1 MPFNKCSNMKILAAA
16 ILIHTQFEV
25 VAGVRSSCNIISQ
38 GELVFRFLVQMRTVD
53 FAFEINWPL
62 EMKWI
67 DSGKGMTLKNKSE
80 DMNAISENTKSLF
93 FLSFFQ
99 VRELRAFFWWVF
111 HPLPLL
117 LLNTL
122 KKADCT
128 SRDTTKVNASTFH
141 GMFHLS
147 KIIYILG

>member
-1 MPFNKCSNMKILAAA
+1 MEGQWKKTWHDQDWRYECY
-16 ILIHTQFEV
+16 
-25 VAGVRSSCNIISQ
+25 
-38 GELVFRFLVQMRTVD
+38 FRKYY
-53 FAFEINWPL
+53 I
-62 EMKWI
+62 
-67 DSGKGMTLKNKSE
+67 
-80 DMNAISENTKSLF
+80 F

-147 KIIYILG
+147 KIIQILGYLFRYYDLLSLRTLKRKIQPNESLSSWYSLAPRGFWVEDNRLLTLESTILPRREETM